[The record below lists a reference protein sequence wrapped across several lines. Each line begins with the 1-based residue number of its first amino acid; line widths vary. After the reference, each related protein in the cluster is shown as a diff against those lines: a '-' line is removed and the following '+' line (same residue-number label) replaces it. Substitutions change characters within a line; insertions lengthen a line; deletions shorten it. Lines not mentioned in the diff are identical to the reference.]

1 MEIET
6 RQELDKTVGIVAY
19 MTLIGWIIAL
29 VMNGEKKGEEK
40 LFGAFHL
47 RQMLGLIIFGFGS
60 SIVYM
65 ILGMILFFI
74 PGIGWI
80 LMVLI
85 QLGLFGGLLALWIMG
100 VIAASN
106 GEKKQIPIIGGLI
119 HKMLGTAF
127 E

>member
-40 LFGAFHL
+40 SFGAFHL

-60 SIVYM
+60 GIIYM
-65 ILGMILFFI
+65 ILGMILLFI

-119 HKMLGTAF
+119 HKMLGTTF